1 MLINHPLLGP
11 RDAAEFVYLGDAS
24 LISRPDWQTKNT
36 AEEFYEYQPYLQY
49 DFHTF
54 GLNPKNM
61 HCDTNSFM
69 NNIYLQHHS
78 EFGLDRYHSLG
89 AASYHFM
96 DENNVYINWENI
108 ENFLGEEWF
117 MDNGEPIPDK
127 KQFTETHFD
136 YDNRTFSGVL
146 DFAEP
151 ENTTVFNN

>member
-1 MLINHPLLGP
+1 MLRKVVTYGLFL
-11 RDAAEFVYLGDAS
+11 S
-24 LISRPDWQTKNT
+24 LILCSVLVSPLYK
-36 AEEFYEYQPYLQY
+36 AEEDESFYENQPYLQY

-151 ENTTVFNN
+151 ENTTVFNNETK